1 MNSSPTTALITCLIL
16 TIGAGVLLA
25 GVGPAEPAVK
35 TRLIAVEGKP
45 GNPFYAMDTA
55 FQRPGLNQDQQFD
68 LVRELGFAGIAWHEQ
83 PPSETQA
90 VVLEVE
96 KRGLKMFA
104 TYCAAQVTPEGRL
117 TYSPELPALMD
128 ALKGHATI
136 IWLHLGGKGPA
147 FNALTGSEPLIAQ
160 LRTLSD
166 LALTNNLRIALYP
179 HVGEWTARFGDAT
192 TLARLVEHPRFGVTF
207 NLCHALA
214 MGDERR
220 IPELLEKAGP
230 LLMTVTINGAD
241 SGVEG
246 PNWTRLIQPLNK
258 GSYDV
263 GIVLRKLK
271 EIGFAGSIGFQGYG
285 INGDARSILEPTMA
299 EWQRFTR

>member
-1 MNSSPTTALITCLIL
+1 MRA
-16 TIGAGVLLA
+16 
-25 GVGPAEPAVK
+25 
-35 TRLIAVEGKP
+35 
-45 GNPFYAMDTA
+45 
-55 FQRPGLNQDQQFD
+55 
-68 LVRELGFAGIAWHEQ
+68 
-83 PPSETQA
+83 
-90 VVLEVE
+90 
-96 KRGLKMFA
+96 
-104 TYCAAQVTPEGRL
+104 
-117 TYSPELPALMD
+117 
-128 ALKGHATI
+128 
-136 IWLHLGGKGPA
+136 
-147 FNALTGSEPLIAQ
+147 TGSEPLIAQ

-271 EIGFAGSIGFQGYG
+271 EIGFAGSIGISGLWHKRRCSLDSRADHGGVAALHQ
-285 INGDARSILEPTMA
+285 IN
-299 EWQRFTR
+299 QRLI